1 MLYTPTIALFPS
13 NCLFKSIMKGIHE
26 TTSLLRTAFFI
37 VAGALILLSTL
48 FSNKL
53 AGDLAEEERKKIE
66 LWAEAVRLL
75 TTDLQ
80 EGVEMDYT
88 LNFKVMEGNT
98 NIPVILVDSNGTI
111 LETNN
116 LKASIKGDSLAIAEE
131 ATRIMGKKQ
140 FIEVKISDSYTQYVY
155 YDDSSLLRKLTYF
168 PFIQLLVM
176 FVFLLVTVFALN
188 ASRKSEQ
195 NRVWVGLSKETAH
208 QLGTPISSLL
218 AWVELLKL
226 KQVDEQLLKEIDK
239 DTLRLK
245 TIAERFSKIGS
256 KPSLTPVELKPV
268 LENALT
274 YMRNR
279 SSKKIAFKTLLPKEP
294 ILVNL
299 NVPLFEWVIENLC
312 KNAIDAMETSG
323 TITITASSEGKHLT
337 IDVTDTGKGIPKSH
351 FKTVFKPGFTTK
363 QRGWGLGLSLVKRII
378 EENHGGKI
386 FVKSSEPG
394 KGTTF
399 RIIL

>member
-1 MLYTPTIALFPS
+1 MNWLIDTS
-13 NCLFKSIMKGIHE
+13 MKGIHE
-26 TTSLLRTAFFI
+26 TSSLLRTAFFI

-53 AGDLAEEERKKIE
+53 AGDLAKEERKKIE

-116 LKASIKGDSLAIAEE
+116 LKSAAKGDSLDMAEE
-131 ATRIMGKKQ
+131 AARIMGKKQ
-140 FIEVKISDSYTQYVY
+140 FIEVKISDDYTQYVY
-155 YDDSSLLRKLTYF
+155 YDDSSLLRKLIYF
-168 PFIQLLVM
+168 PFVQLMVM
-176 FVFLLVTVFALN
+176 FIFLLVTVFALN

-226 KQVDEQLLKEIDK
+226 KDVDEQLIKEIDK
-239 DTLRLK
+239 DTHRLK

-279 SSKKIAFKTLLPKEP
+279 SSKKITFKTSLPKGP

-323 TITITASSEGKHLT
+323 TITITALSEGERL
-337 IDVTDTGKGIPKSH
+337 ILDVSDTGKGIPKSH
-351 FKTVFKPGFTTK
+351 YKTVFKPGFTTK

-386 FVKSSEPG
+386 FVKTSEPG